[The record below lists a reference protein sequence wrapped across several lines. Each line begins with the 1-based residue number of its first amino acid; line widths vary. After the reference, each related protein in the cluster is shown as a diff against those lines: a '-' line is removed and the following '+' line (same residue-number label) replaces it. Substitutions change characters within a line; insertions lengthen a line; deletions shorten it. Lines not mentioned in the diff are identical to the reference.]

1 MWGRVWIREVEWG
14 INRRT
19 EGHSNSISQPKK
31 TADFY
36 LKRSRF
42 MFKPER
48 FYRISATSVVD
59 SESN

>member
-1 MWGRVWIREVEWG
+1 MWGRGALGRGMGNQQKDGRIFELN
-14 INRRT
+14 ILAN
-19 EGHSNSISQPKK
+19 KK

-42 MFKPER
+42 IFKPER